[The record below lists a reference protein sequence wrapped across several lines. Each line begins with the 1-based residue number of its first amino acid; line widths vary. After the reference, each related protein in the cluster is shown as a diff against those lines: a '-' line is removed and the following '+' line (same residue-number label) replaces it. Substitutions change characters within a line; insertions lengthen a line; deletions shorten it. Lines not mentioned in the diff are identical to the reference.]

1 MMADHRKRGKDM
13 KKGTAIIIK
22 PTGHKATTMQA
33 VYKNSTWVH
42 VYDFDAHQDCAVRK
56 EDIEKA

>member
-1 MMADHRKRGKDM
+1 M
-13 KKGTAIIIK
+13 KKGTAIVIK
-22 PTGHKATTMQA
+22 STGHKATTMQA

-42 VYDFDAHQDCAVRK
+42 VYDFDAHQDCAVKK